1 MVLEETF
8 TMQGSAPA
16 TWNLNKV
23 IPQLAS
29 EIARL
34 DPGPSAALR
43 RGPLAG
49 AGAAA
54 FWKLTAEYAPNN
66 AMRNEAEWAVLLQ
79 AIAILTPKGR
89 DANKKSAHDWKLPMG
104 RAIYNAKFSE
114 LRLASLLAAAGD
126 LRRER
131 AIRMCRRLATSEQ
144 TRFDLVTLAR
154 FILFGDDQTDH
165 RIASE
170 YYRADASARRESQ
183 N

>member
-1 MVLEETF
+1 MALEKTF
-8 TMQGSAPA
+8 ALQGSATV

-23 IPQLAS
+23 IPQVAS

-34 DPGPSAALR
+34 DPGSSAALR

-54 FWKLTAEYAPNN
+54 FWKLTAEYAPNDV
-66 AMRNEAEWAVLLQ
+66 MRNEVEWAALLQ

-89 DANKKSAHDWKLPMG
+89 AANKKSAHDRKLPMG

-114 LRLASLLAAAGD
+114 LRLSSLLAAGGD

-131 AIRMCRRLATSEQ
+131 AIRVCRRLAASEQ
-144 TRFDLVTLAR
+144 NRFDLVTLAR
-154 FILFGDDQTDH
+154 FILFGDDQTDR